1 LSFDAVLN
9 PRRRFHIHGVAG
21 IRLRAQFN
29 PDNMV
34 FSFSLT
40 VATVRMT
47 SSFAVTLNEREGSRP
62 NARFFGRASE

>member
-1 LSFDAVLN
+1 
-9 PRRRFHIHGVAG
+9 
-21 IRLRAQFN
+21 
-29 PDNMV
+29 MV